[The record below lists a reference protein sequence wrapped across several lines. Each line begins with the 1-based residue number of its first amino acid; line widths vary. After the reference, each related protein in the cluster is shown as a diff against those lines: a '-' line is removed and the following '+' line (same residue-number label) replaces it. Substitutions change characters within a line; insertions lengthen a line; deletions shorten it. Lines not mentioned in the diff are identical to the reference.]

1 MEYGLIGSKLGHSYS
16 KIIHEMLCGYRYD
29 LCPLPTEEEARAFLT
44 RRQFKAINVTIPYK
58 RLVMEYCTYIDPR
71 AKAIGAVNTVV
82 NKNGLLYGY
91 NTDHLGFAHLC
102 DAHGVDFAGRTVL
115 ILGTGGTHNTTS
127 AVARDKGAAKVLTVS
142 RTPDAAK
149 GQLSY
154 EEAVASGAQI
164 VINTTPAGMY
174 PNVGVCS
181 LDVAK
186 MPGLEAVLDVV
197 YNPDK
202 TELILR
208 AEEAGVPVAVGGL
221 EMLVAQAVYAA
232 EYFLSRKFDDAAG
245 EIGRITA
252 ALRRDMLNVALIG
265 MPSSGKSTVGRAL
278 AERLG
283 KKFIDLD
290 EEIVKA
296 DGRSIP
302 DIFAAEGED
311 GFRAKESAQ
320 TARYAAQARALAR
333 AIDAHFGG
341 EVGGYDTYRYY
352 AGNTLLRSWICMP
365 LIVGLKER
373 SEGTVRAL
381 LGPELM
387 TDDGL
392 LTQQGSSTFWDRST
406 LYALRGIYN
415 VGQADRATELLHRYS
430 QRRLLGDHVPY
441 PIEAWPEGSQ
451 RHLSAESGLYCRIIT
466 EGLFGIRPTG
476 LRSFDLTP
484 SMPAAWES
492 MSLRH
497 IRAFGSDFDITVARV
512 ADGRLRI
519 TVARPGAKPK
529 IYRAAPGATIRVK
542 LTD

>member
-91 NTDHLGFAHLC
+91 NTDYLGFAHLC
-102 DAHGVDFAGRTVL
+102 DAHGVDFAGKTVL

-127 AVARDKGAAKVLTVS
+127 AVAHDKGAARVLTVS

-154 EEAVASGAQI
+154 EEAVFSGAQI

-208 AEEAGVPVAVGGL
+208 AEEAGTPVAVGGL

-245 EIGRITA
+245 VIGRITA

-283 KKFIDLD
+283 K
-290 EEIVKA
+290 
-296 DGRSIP
+296 S
-302 DIFAAEGED
+302 
-311 GFRAKESAQ
+311 
-320 TARYAAQARALAR
+320 
-333 AIDAHFGG
+333 
-341 EVGGYDTYRYY
+341 
-352 AGNTLLRSWICMP
+352 
-365 LIVGLKER
+365 
-373 SEGTVRAL
+373 
-381 LGPELM
+381 
-387 TDDGL
+387 
-392 LTQQGSSTFWDRST
+392 SSTSTRRS
-406 LYALRGIYN
+406 
-415 VGQADRATELLHRYS
+415 S
-430 QRRLLGDHVPY
+430 
-441 PIEAWPEGSQ
+441 
-451 RHLSAESGLYCRIIT
+451 
-466 EGLFGIRPTG
+466 RPTAAASPTSSPPRARTASVRRNPPRPPA
-476 LRSFDLTP
+476 LPKRADSC
-484 SMPAAWES
+484 SPAAAAS
-492 MSLRH
+492 SSGARICGRC
-497 IRAFGSDFDITVARV
+497 IRTASCFSSTGPWMR
-512 ADGRLRI
+512 
-519 TVARPGAKPK
+519 
-529 IYRAAPGATIRVK
+529 
-542 LTD
+542 